1 MVRFVFFVV
10 SFGVP
15 KLCSLIG
22 PHSFIFNFIFITLG
36 GKFKKI
42 LLQFM
47 LGDILPIYS
56 SKSFVVL
63 GLVFSSLIHLEFI
76 FLHGVQECS
85 NVILLHVAVQFS
97 QHHLLKRKSS
107 LNWIFLPPLA

>member
-1 MVRFVFFVV
+1 MRFVFFVV

-15 KLCSLIG
+15 KLFSLIG
-22 PHSFIFNFIFITLG
+22 PHLFIFNFIFITLG

-47 LGDILPIYS
+47 LEDVLPVYS
-56 SKSFVVL
+56 SKSFILL
-63 GLVFSSLIHLEFI
+63 GLIFSSLVHLEFI
-76 FLHGVQECS
+76 FLHGVRECS
-85 NVILLHVAVQFS
+85 NAILLHVAVQFS